1 MSENLH
7 IAEGSPFVLRICYIS
22 TKEKESKKRKLSSY
36 VQLSLAMGSN
46 PRSATLTSDLSISKK
61 RSELFEE
68 DLKTYEGRSDPL
80 TT

>member
-1 MSENLH
+1 MSENLR

-22 TKEKESKKRKLSSY
+22 TKKEESKKRKLSSY

-46 PRSATLTSDLSISKK
+46 PCSATLTSDLSISKK

>member
-1 MSENLH
+1 MSENLR

-22 TKEKESKKRKLSSY
+22 TKEKESKKRKLSY